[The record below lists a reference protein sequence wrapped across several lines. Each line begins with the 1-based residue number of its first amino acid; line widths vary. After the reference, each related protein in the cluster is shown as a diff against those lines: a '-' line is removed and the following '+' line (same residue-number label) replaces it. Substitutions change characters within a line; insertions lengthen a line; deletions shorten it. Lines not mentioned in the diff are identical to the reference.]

1 MMSEGGSSCTRPGR
15 RSSSAIAG
23 ACDRDG
29 VAPKCFCGV
38 YAILYKSRT
47 ASNPNRIFFG
57 CPFFKVKE
65 RCCRYFVWL
74 DEHLKKIR
82 AMESE
87 ALGAVDDVGGVD
99 IEDHVV
105 RSQELE
111 EKIQLVRSQEL
122 EKKMKE
128 LERKLGEDD
137 ELMYNV
143 DDVMKIAIVGYSM
156 KIAIVEQKIR

>member
-1 MMSEGGSSCTRPGR
+1 MMSEGGSSCTRAGWG
-15 RSSSAIAG
+15 SSG
-23 ACDRDG
+23 TVVGGCDRDG
-29 VAPKCFCGV
+29 VALKCFCGV

-47 ASNPNRIFFG
+47 ASNPNRMFLG

-65 RCCRYFVWL
+65 RCCRNFVWF

-99 IEDHVV
+99 VEDHVV

-111 EKIQLVRSQEL
+111 KNSTGAKSGTGEKNERVG
-122 EKKMKE
+122 EKTVMY
-128 LERKLGEDD
+128 GEGEKNEYVAYCFD
-137 ELMYNV
+137 
-143 DDVMKIAIVGYSM
+143 
-156 KIAIVEQKIR
+156 

>member
-1 MMSEGGSSCTRPGR
+1 MGGSSC
-15 RSSSAIAG
+15 AVAG
-23 ACDRDG
+23 DRDPDG

-74 DEHLKKIR
+74 DERLKKIR

-99 IEDHVV
+99 IEDQV
-105 RSQELE
+105 L
-111 EKIQLVRSQEL
+111 RSQEL
-122 EKKMKE
+122 EKKFNC
-128 LERKLGEDD
+128 GEDD

-143 DDVMKIAIVGYSM
+143 DDVMKIAIIGYSM
-156 KIAIVEQKIR
+156 KIAIVEKK